1 MALTKK
7 QQVFIETYLTCWN
20 ATESA
25 RQAGYAFPNVEGTRL
40 LVNASIKE
48 QIEARLTELKMSA
61 DEVLIR
67 LAEQAR
73 ADMADFF
80 RFQDGIKTPFLDL
93 ESANNKG
100 LLRLVKKFKYNA
112 AGHPEIE
119 LYDAQAALVH
129 LGKAHGLFNTGAG
142 ESEDKPF
149 IVKVVYG
156 NRDQRANDTSTPAAP
171 KTDQSEGG

>member
-1 MALTKK
+1 MTLNNK
-7 QQVFIETYLTCWN
+7 QQVFVSEYLKCWN
-20 ATESA
+20 ASEAA
-25 RQAGYAFPNVEGTRL
+25 RRAGYNGQANVVGPRL
-40 LVNASIKE
+40 LANVSIKA
-48 QIEARLTELKMSA
+48 QIDQRLQEMKMSA
-61 DEVLIR
+61 DEVLTR

-73 ADMADFF
+73 ADMADFV

-129 LGKAHGLFNTGAG
+129 LGRAHNLFKETTTNLNLDLSQLTNEQLQRIAAG
-142 ESEDKPF
+142 DDPAS
-149 IVKVVYG
+149 VL
-156 NRDQRANDTSTPAAP
+156 ANPT
-171 KTDQSEGG
+171 QSGG